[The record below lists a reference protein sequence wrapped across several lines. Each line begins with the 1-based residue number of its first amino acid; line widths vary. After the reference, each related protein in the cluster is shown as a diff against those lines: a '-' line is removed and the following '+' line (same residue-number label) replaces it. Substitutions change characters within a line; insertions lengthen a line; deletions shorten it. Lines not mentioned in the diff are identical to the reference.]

1 MVDVVGGGED
11 LGLIDVV
18 DVDGLEH
25 LSLHKVANAALGH
38 HGDGDRRLD
47 ALDHV
52 GVAHTAHTACG
63 ADVGGDALE
72 RHDGAGA
79 GLLGNA
85 CLLRCRNVHNDA
97 AFEHLRELAVELGAL
112 RSGRWRDGLLIP
124 LILCHVWSSLRWRV
138 CVAT

>member
-1 MVDVVGGGED
+1 MTQNRAELNRNLAQMLKGGVIMDVTTPEQA
-11 LGLIDVV
+11 
-18 DVDGLEH
+18 
-25 LSLHKVANAALGH
+25 KVAHAGNAAG
-38 HGDGDRRLD
+38 G
-47 ALDHV
+47 
-52 GVAHTAHTACG
+52 T
-63 ADVGGDALE
+63 DVGGDALE

-85 CLLRCRNVHNDA
+85 CLLRCRYVHNDA